1 MGKGGDFE
9 REISKA
15 FTKWLTGV
23 EKPYKFWRMP
33 GSGGLATIHEENT
46 NLSGDI
52 RSLSRDSEFLT
63 DCFSIECKTGYPK
76 TDFWQ
81 HFKHIKTFDL
91 KNFWRQCTEDA
102 LKSEKRPLLI
112 YRKKGKQVI
121 VGICKSDQTVLESIQ
136 GDLKALACIS
146 MRFPLA
152 EFPEVV
158 FYNFNEF
165 FDLVTPVYI
174 KQFIYGV

>member
-52 RSLSRDSEFLT
+52 RSVSVLSVKQDIPRQISGNI
-63 DCFSIECKTGYPK
+63 SNIS
-76 TDFWQ
+76 
-81 HFKHIKTFDL
+81 KH
-91 KNFWRQCTEDA
+91 
-102 LKSEKRPLLI
+102 LI
-112 YRKKGKQVI
+112 
-121 VGICKSDQTVLESIQ
+121 
-136 GDLKALACIS
+136 
-146 MRFPLA
+146 
-152 EFPEVV
+152 
-158 FYNFNEF
+158 
-165 FDLVTPVYI
+165 
-174 KQFIYGV
+174 